1 MDYLQRLNLFAPGN
15 FPENQVFKLQS
26 QTKVAG
32 TLPRNAVCLLL
43 ASLLTLPMF
52 FITVNSLNVHQLW
65 EGKKTAKCPN
75 NFDWDCSWVIF
86 WSLSWYKELKHTKT
100 LFTGH
105 ALGSLLIQMQNI
117 SFRSSGMCRKQN
129 FEIVVGVHET
139 RFFWGIFRSMCYMCV
154 FFLPFTLGLLD
165 WIMLTLVW
173 FERSLHPAQVSWQSC
188 S

>member
-1 MDYLQRLNLFAPGN
+1 MDYLQLLNLFAPGN

-43 ASLLTLPMF
+43 ASLLALPMF
-52 FITVNSLNVHQLW
+52 FIAVNSLNVHQLW

-86 WSLSWYKELKHTKT
+86 RSLSCYKELKHTKT
-100 LFTGH
+100 LLTCH
-105 ALGSLLIQMQNI
+105 ALGNVLIQMQNI

-129 FEIVVGVHET
+129 FEIAVGVNSDTADLTFSFRFLSSPPLFFCFSCLIFFSFAGHEKG
-139 RFFWGIFRSMCYMCV
+139 FI
-154 FFLPFTLGLLD
+154 
-165 WIMLTLVW
+165 
-173 FERSLHPAQVSWQSC
+173 
-188 S
+188 